1 MPEMFSTY
9 NDCTG
14 CVIVKR
20 FDTKVL
26 SEFLV
31 FAFLPEIKKY
41 WFIQI
46 LTVRLRCGVHALFC
60 DRIWDVLSVLWFEVS
75 AFFSFYRSITSWF
88 PLWLSPVTGCKV
100 YKCRLMHLCGVQ
112 QGPIFEPTVIEITLF
127 SK

>member
-31 FAFLPEIKKY
+31 FAFFPEIKKY
-41 WFIQI
+41 
-46 LTVRLRCGVHALFC
+46 
-60 DRIWDVLSVLWFEVS
+60 
-75 AFFSFYRSITSWF
+75 
-88 PLWLSPVTGCKV
+88 
-100 YKCRLMHLCGVQ
+100 
-112 QGPIFEPTVIEITLF
+112 
-127 SK
+127 